1 MKTVFRSCAVLLG
14 VAMIAGCTLTEGQFN
29 NMQATIGGSP
39 AAKRQAISECMVR
52 QKARPLSEKKNDS
65 VMFNIGL
72 SNFPATYCIRLW
84 NATAAGRITY
94 ADYIKLTQ
102 PTADSSKVIRIM
114 QGR

>member
-1 MKTVFRSCAVLLG
+1 MKTVFRFSVALLG

-39 AAKRQAISECMVR
+39 AAKRQAISECVVR
-52 QKARPLSEKKNDS
+52 QKARPISEKKNDS

-72 SNFPATYCIRLW
+72 SNFPTTYCTRLW